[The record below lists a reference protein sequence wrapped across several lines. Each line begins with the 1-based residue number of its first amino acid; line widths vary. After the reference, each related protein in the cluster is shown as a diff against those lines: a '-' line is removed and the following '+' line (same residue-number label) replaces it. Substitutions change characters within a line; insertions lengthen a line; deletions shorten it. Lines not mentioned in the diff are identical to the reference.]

1 MTAGYAARSKLAIK
15 VKSFSGSSHAQL
27 MRVTMVVASATVAVR
42 FVAMLKDIATAATF
56 GTNDSADA
64 FLIAMVLPAFLIS
77 LAAGSVEAALIP
89 SFVEVKMRDGVEAAH
104 RLLGTITI
112 AAMAL
117 LLVLTVALAWTGRML
132 LPLVGSGFNAE
143 KTALTSNLLLVVL
156 PMILLSGICTIWTSV
171 LNANGQ
177 VAIAAFSAVAVPL
190 VSAAA
195 LLLASRIDAY
205 ALALGVLVGTAIQTG
220 VVGCAMRQSGV
231 PLLPRWGGLT
241 SDARVVF
248 RQYMPMVVA
257 SLLLI
262 SAPLIDQ
269 TMLAGLGSGS
279 VSQFYYGTKIVGVVS
294 GIGIIAVG
302 TAVLPHY
309 SRLVAAKDWPGV
321 RRTLK
326 VYGVA
331 ILLAV
336 IPATAILMVGSR
348 EIVRILFERGE
359 FTSASADVVSHV
371 QVWSA
376 IQIPFVVFSTLFVRL
391 ISSLR
396 ANRILMWGT
405 GISFVVNIVGD
416 YVLRSL
422 MGVAGIAL
430 ATTLVFVI
438 SFFFLAFML
447 RRELIKRER
456 E

>member
-1 MTAGYAARSKLAIK
+1 
-15 VKSFSGSSHAQL
+15 
-27 MRVTMVVASATVAVR
+27 
-42 FVAMLKDIATAATF
+42 
-56 GTNDSADA
+56 
-64 FLIAMVLPAFLIS
+64 
-77 LAAGSVEAALIP
+77 
-89 SFVEVKMRDGVEAAH
+89 
-104 RLLGTITI
+104 
-112 AAMAL
+112 
-117 LLVLTVALAWTGRML
+117 
-132 LPLVGSGFNAE
+132 
-143 KTALTSNLLLVVL
+143 
-156 PMILLSGICTIWTSV
+156 
-171 LNANGQ
+171 
-177 VAIAAFSAVAVPL
+177 
-190 VSAAA
+190 
-195 LLLASRIDAY
+195 
-205 ALALGVLVGTAIQTG
+205 
-220 VVGCAMRQSGV
+220 
-231 PLLPRWGGLT
+231 
-241 SDARVVF
+241 
-248 RQYMPMVVA
+248 
-257 SLLLI
+257 
-262 SAPLIDQ
+262 
-269 TMLAGLGSGS
+269 MLAGLGSGS